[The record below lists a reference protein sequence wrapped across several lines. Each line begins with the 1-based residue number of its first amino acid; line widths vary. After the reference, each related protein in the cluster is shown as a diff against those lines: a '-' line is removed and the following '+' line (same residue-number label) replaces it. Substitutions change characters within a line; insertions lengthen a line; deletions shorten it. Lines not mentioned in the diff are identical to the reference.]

1 MSKYEFHHLGCGCG
15 CNDYLRNPKEAD
27 IARQEKA
34 IKNLEERNEYLLGR
48 VLENNQPITEFCYAL
63 SLWEKKK
70 LITELCD
77 ALRESRLTRTGDK
90 CVEFW
95 QGVDVLLQRARE
107 ATR

>member
-48 VLENNQPITEFCYAL
+48 VLEN
-63 SLWEKKK
+63 KK